1 MVAPKHTKAR
11 DLEAQEQIVVVEW
24 AHLQPALVLP
34 GMIGDYLFAV
44 PNGGY
49 ALKMHLARKMKR
61 MGLKPGVHDLILP
74 IAVAPYHGLFLEMKK
89 CAIHFDYPSQMKK
102 AHSDNQ
108 IAFGERMTTAGYCSR
123 LAFGA
128 GEAIE
133 IIQEYL
139 GHGG

>member
-1 MVAPKHTKAR
+1 MAAPKHTKAR
-11 DLEAQEQIVVVEW
+11 DREAQEQMVVVEW

-34 GMIGDYLFAV
+34 VMIGDYLYAV

-49 ALKMHLARKMKR
+49 ALGPHLAKKMKG
-61 MGLKPGVHDLILP
+61 MGLKAGVHDLVLP
-74 IAVAPYHGLFLEMKK
+74 IPVAPYHGLYLEMKK
-89 CAIHFDYPSQMKK
+89 CQADFHYPADIKR
-102 AHSDNQ
+102 AHKDNQ
-108 IAFGERMTTAGYCSR
+108 IAFGERMTLAGYCSR

-133 IIQEYL
+133 IMQEYL